1 MIRKKNGKGLLL
13 FFITGV
19 LLMTGSTGCSKQ
31 AADTQQKVKGL
42 DKLGQIKVIAR
53 EEGSGTRGTFAQLA
67 GFVQKDNTDKDQ
79 TVKNAQIADDT
90 ASVLNMV
97 GSDKAAIGY
106 GSAGILVSDSQVKV
120 LSVGG
125 VEPGQ
130 SNVGYPL
137 SRSFYLVWSGK
148 LNDVEDDFMRYIRG
162 AGQEIVSQSY
172 TAVGKQSSFLSLKPK
187 GKITVTGSTSV
198 GPLLECL
205 AEEYMKLNPKA
216 VITVKQTDSSDGI
229 RQAMQGKCDLGMSSR
244 ELKENEKEIL
254 DYESIARD
262 EIAVIV
268 NKENPLK
275 DISLE
280 QLEKIYTG
288 QITEWQKLYD

>member
-13 FFITGV
+13 LLITGA

-31 AADTQQKVKGL
+31 AADTKQKVEGL
-42 DKLGQIKVIAR
+42 DKLGQIGVISR

-67 GFVQKDNTDKDQ
+67 GFVQENTDKDQ
-79 TVKNAQIADDT
+79 TVKDAQIADDT

-97 GSDKAAIGY
+97 GSDRSAIGY
-106 GSAGILVSDSQVKV
+106 GSAGIMVSDSQVKV

-125 VEPGQ
+125 VEPGK
-130 SNVGYPL
+130 NNAGYPL

-229 RQAMQGKCDLGMSSR
+229 RQTMQGKCDLGMISR
-244 ELKENEKEIL
+244 DLKDNEKEIL

-268 NKENPLK
+268 NKENPFE

-288 QITEWQKLYD
+288 KITEWQKLYD

>member
-13 FFITGV
+13 LLITGA

-31 AADTQQKVKGL
+31 AADTKQKVEGL
-42 DKLGQIKVIAR
+42 DKLGQIKVISR

-67 GFVQKDNTDKDQ
+67 GFVQENTDKDQ
-79 TVKNAQIADDT
+79 TVKNAKIADDT

-97 GSDKAAIGY
+97 GSDRSAIGY
-106 GSAGILVSDSQVKV
+106 GSAGIMVSDSQVKV

-130 SNVGYPL
+130 NNAGYPL
-137 SRSFYLVWSGK
+137 SRSFCLVWNGK

-229 RQAMQGKCDLGMSSR
+229 RQTMQGKCNFGMSSR
-244 ELKENEKEIL
+244 DLKDNEKEIL

-268 NKENPLK
+268 NKENPLE
-275 DISLE
+275 DISME

-288 QITEWQKLYD
+288 KITEWQKLYD

>member
-13 FFITGV
+13 LLITGA

-31 AADTQQKVKGL
+31 AADTKQKVEGL
-42 DKLGQIKVIAR
+42 DKLGQIGVISR

-67 GFVQKDNTDKDQ
+67 GFVQENTDKDQ
-79 TVKNAQIADDT
+79 TVKDAKIADDT

-97 GSDKAAIGY
+97 GSDRSAIGY
-106 GSAGILVSDSQVKV
+106 GSAGIMVSDSQVKV

-125 VEPGQ
+125 VELGK
-130 SNVGYPL
+130 NNAGYPL

-229 RQAMQGKCDLGMSSR
+229 RQTMQGKCDLGMSSR
-244 ELKENEKEIL
+244 DLKDNEKEIL

-268 NKENPLK
+268 NKENPLE

-288 QITEWQKLYD
+288 KIKEWQKLYD

>member
-13 FFITGV
+13 LLITGA

-31 AADTQQKVKGL
+31 AADTKQKVEGL
-42 DKLGQIKVIAR
+42 DKLGQIGVISR

-67 GFVQKDNTDKDQ
+67 GFVQENTDKDQ
-79 TVKNAQIADDT
+79 TVKDAKIADDT

-97 GSDKAAIGY
+97 GSDRPAIGY
-106 GSAGILVSDSQVKV
+106 GSAGIMVSDSQVKV

-125 VEPGQ
+125 VEPGK
-130 SNVGYPL
+130 NNAGYPL

-229 RQAMQGKCDLGMSSR
+229 RQTMQGKCDLGMSSR
-244 ELKENEKEIL
+244 DLKDNEKEIL

-268 NKENPLK
+268 NKENPLE

-288 QITEWQKLYD
+288 KIKEWQKLYD

>member
-13 FFITGV
+13 LLITGA

-31 AADTQQKVKGL
+31 AADTKQKVEGL
-42 DKLGQIKVIAR
+42 DKLGQIKVISR
-53 EEGSGTRGTFAQLA
+53 EEGSGTRGTFAHLA
-67 GFVQKDNTDKDQ
+67 
-79 TVKNAQIADDT
+79 
-90 ASVLNMV
+90 
-97 GSDKAAIGY
+97 GY
-106 GSAGILVSDSQVKV
+106 GSAGIMVSDSQVKV

-130 SNVGYPL
+130 NNAGYPL
-137 SRSFYLVWSGK
+137 SRSFYLVWNGK

-229 RQAMQGKCDLGMSSR
+229 RQTMQGKCNFGMSSR
-244 ELKENEKEIL
+244 DLKDNEKEIL

-268 NKENPLK
+268 NKENPLE
-275 DISLE
+275 DISME

-288 QITEWQKLYD
+288 KITEWQKLYD

>member
-13 FFITGV
+13 LLITGA

-31 AADTQQKVKGL
+31 AADTKQKVEGL
-42 DKLGQIKVIAR
+42 DKLGQIGVISR

-67 GFVQKDNTDKDQ
+67 GFVQENTDKDQ
-79 TVKNAQIADDT
+79 TVKDAKIADDT

-97 GSDKAAIGY
+97 GSDQSAIGY
-106 GSAGILVSDSQVKV
+106 GSAGIMVSDSQVKV

-125 VEPGQ
+125 VEPGK
-130 SNVGYPL
+130 NNAGYPL

-229 RQAMQGKCDLGMSSR
+229 RQTMQGKCDLGMSSR
-244 ELKENEKEIL
+244 DLKDNEKEIL

-268 NKENPLK
+268 NKENPLE

-288 QITEWQKLYD
+288 KIKEWQKLYD

>member
-13 FFITGV
+13 LLITGA

-31 AADTQQKVKGL
+31 AADTKQKVEGL
-42 DKLGQIKVIAR
+42 DKLGQIGVISR

-67 GFVQKDNTDKDQ
+67 GFVQENTDKDQ
-79 TVKNAQIADDT
+79 TVKDAKIADDT

-97 GSDKAAIGY
+97 GSDRSAIGY
-106 GSAGILVSDSQVKV
+106 GSAGIMVSDSQVKV

-125 VEPGQ
+125 VEPGK
-130 SNVGYPL
+130 NNAGYPL

-229 RQAMQGKCDLGMSSR
+229 RQTMQGKCDLGMSSR
-244 ELKENEKEIL
+244 DLKDNEKEIL

-268 NKENPLK
+268 NEENPLE

-288 QITEWQKLYD
+288 KIKEWQKLYD

>member
-13 FFITGV
+13 LLITGA

-31 AADTQQKVKGL
+31 AADTKQKVEGL
-42 DKLGQIKVIAR
+42 DKLGQIGVISR

-67 GFVQKDNTDKDQ
+67 GFVQENTDKDQ
-79 TVKNAQIADDT
+79 TVKDAKIADDT

-97 GSDKAAIGY
+97 GSDRSAIGY
-106 GSAGILVSDSQVKV
+106 GSAGIMVSDSQVKV

-125 VEPGQ
+125 VEPGK
-130 SNVGYPL
+130 NNAGYPL

-229 RQAMQGKCDLGMSSR
+229 RQTMQGKCDLGMSSR
-244 ELKENEKEIL
+244 DLKDNEKEIL

-268 NKENPLK
+268 NKENPLE
-275 DISLE
+275 DISME

-288 QITEWQKLYD
+288 KIAEWQKLYD

>member
-13 FFITGV
+13 LLITGA

-31 AADTQQKVKGL
+31 AADTKQKVEGL
-42 DKLGQIKVIAR
+42 DKLGQIKVISR

-67 GFVQKDNTDKDQ
+67 GFVQENTDKDQ
-79 TVKNAQIADDT
+79 TVKDAKIADDT

-97 GSDKAAIGY
+97 GSDRSAIGY
-106 GSAGILVSDSQVKV
+106 GSAGIMVSDSQVKV

-130 SNVGYPL
+130 NKVGYPL
-137 SRSFYLVWSGK
+137 SRSFYLVWNGK

-229 RQAMQGKCDLGMSSR
+229 RQTMQATCNLGMSSR
-244 ELKENEKEIL
+244 DLKDNEKEIL

-268 NKENPLK
+268 NKENPLE
-275 DISLE
+275 DISME
-280 QLEKIYTG
+280 QLEKIYNG
-288 QITEWQKLYD
+288 KIAEWQKLYD

>member
-13 FFITGV
+13 LLITGA

-31 AADTQQKVKGL
+31 AADTKQKVEGL
-42 DKLGQIKVIAR
+42 DKLGQIGVISR

-67 GFVQKDNTDKDQ
+67 GFVQENTDKDQ
-79 TVKNAQIADDT
+79 TVKDAKIADDT

-97 GSDKAAIGY
+97 GSDRSAIGY
-106 GSAGILVSDSQVKV
+106 GSAGIMVSDSQVKV

-125 VEPGQ
+125 VEPGK
-130 SNVGYPL
+130 NNAGYPL

-229 RQAMQGKCDLGMSSR
+229 RQTMQGKCDLGMSSR
-244 ELKENEKEIL
+244 DLKDNEKEIL

-268 NKENPLK
+268 NKENPLE
-275 DISLE
+275 DISME

-288 QITEWQKLYD
+288 KITEWQKLYD

>member
-13 FFITGV
+13 LLITGA

-31 AADTQQKVKGL
+31 AADMKQKVEGL
-42 DKLGQIKVIAR
+42 DKLGQIKVISR

-67 GFVQKDNTDKDQ
+67 GFVQENIDKDQ
-79 TVKNAQIADDT
+79 TVKDAKIADDT

-97 GSDKAAIGY
+97 GSDRSAIGY
-106 GSAGILVSDSQVKV
+106 GSAGIMVSDSQVKV

-130 SNVGYPL
+130 NNAGYPL
-137 SRSFYLVWSGK
+137 SRSFYLVWNGK

-229 RQAMQGKCDLGMSSR
+229 RQTMQGTCNLGMSSR
-244 ELKENEKEIL
+244 DLKDNEKEIL

-262 EIAVIV
+262 EITVIV
-268 NKENPLK
+268 NKENPLE
-275 DISLE
+275 DISME

-288 QITEWQKLYD
+288 KIAEWQKLYD

>member
-13 FFITGV
+13 LLITGA

-31 AADTQQKVKGL
+31 AADTKQKVEGL
-42 DKLGQIKVIAR
+42 DKLGQIGVISR

-67 GFVQKDNTDKDQ
+67 GFVQENTDKDQ
-79 TVKNAQIADDT
+79 TVKDAKIADDT

-97 GSDKAAIGY
+97 GSDRSAIGY
-106 GSAGILVSDSQVKV
+106 GSAGIMVSDSQVKV

-125 VEPGQ
+125 VEAGQ
-130 SNVGYPL
+130 NNAGYPL
-137 SRSFYLVWSGK
+137 SRSFYLVWNGK

-229 RQAMQGKCDLGMSSR
+229 RQTMQGKCDLGMSSR
-244 ELKENEKEIL
+244 DLKDNEKEIL

-268 NKENPLK
+268 NEENPLE

-288 QITEWQKLYD
+288 KIKEWQKLYD

>member
-13 FFITGV
+13 LLITGV

-31 AADTQQKVKGL
+31 AADTKQKVEGL
-42 DKLGQIKVIAR
+42 DKLGQIRVISR

-67 GFVQKDNTDKDQ
+67 GFVQENKDKDQ
-79 TVKNAQIADDT
+79 TVKDAKIADDT

-97 GSDKAAIGY
+97 GSDRSAIGY
-106 GSAGILVSDSQVKV
+106 GSAGIMVSDSQVKV

-125 VEPGQ
+125 VEEGQ
-130 SNVGYPL
+130 NNAGYPL
-137 SRSFYLVWSGK
+137 SRSFYLVWNGK

-229 RQAMQGKCDLGMSSR
+229 RQTMQGKCNFGMSSR
-244 ELKENEKEIL
+244 DLKDNEKEIL

-268 NKENPLK
+268 NKENPLE
-275 DISLE
+275 DISMD

-288 QITEWQKLYD
+288 KITEWQKLYD

>member
-13 FFITGV
+13 LLV
-19 LLMTGSTGCSKQ
+19 AWALLMTGSTGCSKQ
-31 AADTQQKVKGL
+31 AADTKQKVEGL
-42 DKLGQIKVIAR
+42 DKLGQIKVISR

-67 GFVQKDNTDKDQ
+67 GFVQENSDKDQ
-79 TVKNAQIADDT
+79 TVKDAQIADDT

-97 GSDKAAIGY
+97 GSDQAAIGY
-106 GSAGILVSDSQVKV
+106 GSAGIMVSDSQVKV

-130 SNVGYPL
+130 NNAGYPL

-244 ELKENEKEIL
+244 ELKDNEKEIL

-288 QITEWQKLYD
+288 KITEWQKLYD

>member
-13 FFITGV
+13 LLITGA

-31 AADTQQKVKGL
+31 AADTKQKVEGL
-42 DKLGQIKVIAR
+42 DKLGQIKVISR

-67 GFVQKDNTDKDQ
+67 GFVQENTDKDQ
-79 TVKNAQIADDT
+79 TVKDAKIADDT

-97 GSDKAAIGY
+97 GSDRSAIGY
-106 GSAGILVSDSQVKV
+106 GSAGIMVSDSQVKV

-130 SNVGYPL
+130 NKVGYPL
-137 SRSFYLVWSGK
+137 SRSFYLVWNGK

-229 RQAMQGKCDLGMSSR
+229 RQTMQGTCNLGMSSR
-244 ELKENEKEIL
+244 DLKDNEKEIL

-268 NKENPLK
+268 NKENPLE
-275 DISLE
+275 DISME

-288 QITEWQKLYD
+288 KITEWQKLYD

>member
-13 FFITGV
+13 LLITGA

-31 AADTQQKVKGL
+31 AADTKQKVEGL
-42 DKLGQIKVIAR
+42 DKLGQIGVISR
-53 EEGSGTRGTFAQLA
+53 EEGSGARGTFAQLA
-67 GFVQKDNTDKDQ
+67 GFVQENTDKDQ
-79 TVKNAQIADDT
+79 TVKDAKIADDT

-97 GSDKAAIGY
+97 GSDRSAIGY
-106 GSAGILVSDSQVKV
+106 GSAGIMVSDSQVKV

-125 VEPGQ
+125 VEPGK
-130 SNVGYPL
+130 NNAGYPL

-229 RQAMQGKCDLGMSSR
+229 RQTMQGKCDLGMSSR
-244 ELKENEKEIL
+244 DLKDNEKEIL

-268 NKENPLK
+268 NKENPLE

-288 QITEWQKLYD
+288 KIKEWQKLYD

>member
-13 FFITGV
+13 LLITGV

-31 AADTQQKVKGL
+31 AADTKQKVEGL
-42 DKLGQIKVIAR
+42 DKLGQIRVISR

-67 GFVQKDNTDKDQ
+67 GFVQENKDKDQ
-79 TVKNAQIADDT
+79 TVKDAKIADDT

-97 GSDKAAIGY
+97 GSDRSAIGY
-106 GSAGILVSDSQVKV
+106 GSAGIMVSDSQVKV

-125 VEPGQ
+125 VEEGQ
-130 SNVGYPL
+130 NNAGYPL
-137 SRSFYLVWSGK
+137 SRSFYLVWNGK

-229 RQAMQGKCDLGMSSR
+229 RQTMQGKCNFGMSSR
-244 ELKENEKEIL
+244 DLKDNEKEIL

-268 NKENPLK
+268 NKENPLE
-275 DISLE
+275 DISME

-288 QITEWQKLYD
+288 KITEWQKLYD

>member
-13 FFITGV
+13 LLITGA

-31 AADTQQKVKGL
+31 AADTKQKVEGL
-42 DKLGQIKVIAR
+42 DKLGQIKAISR

-67 GFVQKDNTDKDQ
+67 GFVQENTDKDQ
-79 TVKNAQIADDT
+79 TVKDAKIADDT

-97 GSDKAAIGY
+97 GSDRSAIGY
-106 GSAGILVSDSQVKV
+106 GSAGIMVSDSQVKV

-125 VEPGQ
+125 VEAGK
-130 SNVGYPL
+130 NNAGYPL
-137 SRSFYLVWSGK
+137 SRSFYLVWNGK

-198 GPLLECL
+198 GTLLECL

-229 RQAMQGKCDLGMSSR
+229 RQTMQGKCDLGMSSR
-244 ELKENEKEIL
+244 DLKDNEKEIL

-268 NKENPLK
+268 NKENPLE
-275 DISLE
+275 DISME

-288 QITEWQKLYD
+288 KITEWQKLYD

>member
-13 FFITGV
+13 LLITGA

-31 AADTQQKVKGL
+31 AADTKQKVEGL
-42 DKLGQIKVIAR
+42 DKLGQIKAISR

-67 GFVQKDNTDKDQ
+67 GFVQENTDKDQ
-79 TVKNAQIADDT
+79 TVKDAKIADDT

-97 GSDKAAIGY
+97 GSDRSAIGY
-106 GSAGILVSDSQVKV
+106 GSAGIMVSDSQVKV

-125 VEPGQ
+125 VEPGK
-130 SNVGYPL
+130 NNAGYPL
-137 SRSFYLVWSGK
+137 SRSFYLVWNGK

-229 RQAMQGKCDLGMSSR
+229 RQTMQGKCNFGMSSR
-244 ELKENEKEIL
+244 DLKDNEKEIL

-268 NKENPLK
+268 NKENPLE
-275 DISLE
+275 DISME

-288 QITEWQKLYD
+288 KITEWQKLYD

>member
-13 FFITGV
+13 LLITGA

-31 AADTQQKVKGL
+31 AADTKQKEEGL
-42 DKLGQIKVIAR
+42 DKLGQIGVISR

-67 GFVQKDNTDKDQ
+67 GFVQENTDKDQ
-79 TVKNAQIADDT
+79 TVKDAKIADDT

-97 GSDKAAIGY
+97 GSDRSAIGY
-106 GSAGILVSDSQVKV
+106 GSAGIMVSDSQVKV

-125 VEPGQ
+125 VEPGK
-130 SNVGYPL
+130 NNAGYPL

-229 RQAMQGKCDLGMSSR
+229 RQTMQGKCDLGMSSR
-244 ELKENEKEIL
+244 DLKDNEKEIL

-268 NKENPLK
+268 NKENPLE

-288 QITEWQKLYD
+288 KIKEWQKLYD

>member
-13 FFITGV
+13 LLITGA

-31 AADTQQKVKGL
+31 AADTKQKVEGL
-42 DKLGQIKVIAR
+42 DKLGQIGVISR

-67 GFVQKDNTDKDQ
+67 GFVQENTDKDQ
-79 TVKNAQIADDT
+79 TVKDAQIADDT

-97 GSDKAAIGY
+97 GSDRSAIGY
-106 GSAGILVSDSQVKV
+106 GSAGIMVSDSQVKV

-125 VEPGQ
+125 VEPGK
-130 SNVGYPL
+130 NNAGYPL

-229 RQAMQGKCDLGMSSR
+229 RQTMQGKCDLGMSSR
-244 ELKENEKEIL
+244 DLKDNEKEIL

-268 NKENPLK
+268 NKENPLE

-288 QITEWQKLYD
+288 KIKEWQKLYD

>member
-13 FFITGV
+13 LLITGA

-31 AADTQQKVKGL
+31 AADTKQKVEGL
-42 DKLGQIKVIAR
+42 DKLGQIGVISR

-67 GFVQKDNTDKDQ
+67 GFVQENTDKDQ
-79 TVKNAQIADDT
+79 TVKDAKIADDT

-97 GSDKAAIGY
+97 GSDRSAIGY
-106 GSAGILVSDSQVKV
+106 GSAGIMVSDSQVKV

-125 VEPGQ
+125 VEPGK
-130 SNVGYPL
+130 NNAGYPL

-216 VITVKQTDSSDGI
+216 VITVKLTDSSDGI
-229 RQAMQGKCDLGMSSR
+229 RQTMQGKCDLGMSSR
-244 ELKENEKEIL
+244 DLKDNEKEIL

-268 NKENPLK
+268 NEENPLE

-288 QITEWQKLYD
+288 KIKEWQKLYD

>member
-13 FFITGV
+13 LLITGA

-31 AADTQQKVKGL
+31 AADTKQKVEGL
-42 DKLGQIKVIAR
+42 DKLGQIKVISR

-67 GFVQKDNTDKDQ
+67 GFVQENTDKDQ
-79 TVKNAQIADDT
+79 TVKDAKIADDT

-97 GSDKAAIGY
+97 GSDRSAIGY
-106 GSAGILVSDSQVKV
+106 GSAGIMVSDSQVKV

-130 SNVGYPL
+130 NKVGYPL
-137 SRSFYLVWSGK
+137 SRSFYLVWNGK

-229 RQAMQGKCDLGMSSR
+229 RQTMQGTCNLGMSSR
-244 ELKENEKEIL
+244 DLKDNEKEIL

-262 EIAVIV
+262 EITVIV
-268 NKENPLK
+268 NKENPLE
-275 DISLE
+275 DISME

-288 QITEWQKLYD
+288 KIAEWQKLYD

>member
-13 FFITGV
+13 LLITGA

-31 AADTQQKVKGL
+31 AADTKQKVEGL
-42 DKLGQIKVIAR
+42 DKLGQIKVISR

-67 GFVQKDNTDKDQ
+67 GFVQENTDKDQ
-79 TVKNAQIADDT
+79 TVKNAKIADDT

-97 GSDKAAIGY
+97 GSDRSAIGY
-106 GSAGILVSDSQVKV
+106 GSAGIMVSDSQVKV

-130 SNVGYPL
+130 NNEGYQL
-137 SRSFYLVWSGK
+137 SRSFYLVWNGK

-229 RQAMQGKCDLGMSSR
+229 RQTMQGKCNFGMSSR
-244 ELKENEKEIL
+244 DLKDNEKEIL

-268 NKENPLK
+268 NKENPLE
-275 DISLE
+275 DISME

-288 QITEWQKLYD
+288 KITEWQKLYD

>member
-13 FFITGV
+13 LLITGA

-31 AADTQQKVKGL
+31 AADTKQKVEGL
-42 DKLGQIKVIAR
+42 DKLGQIGVISR

-67 GFVQKDNTDKDQ
+67 GFVQENTDKDQ
-79 TVKNAQIADDT
+79 TVKDAKIADDT

-97 GSDKAAIGY
+97 GSDRSAIGY
-106 GSAGILVSDSQVKV
+106 GSAGIMVSDSQVKV

-125 VEPGQ
+125 VEPGK
-130 SNVGYPL
+130 NNAGYPL

-187 GKITVTGSTSV
+187 GKITVAGSTSV

-229 RQAMQGKCDLGMSSR
+229 RQTMQGKCDLGMSSR
-244 ELKENEKEIL
+244 DLKDNEKEIL

-268 NKENPLK
+268 NKENPLE

-288 QITEWQKLYD
+288 KIKEWQKLYD

>member
-13 FFITGV
+13 LLITGT

-31 AADTQQKVKGL
+31 AADTKQKVEGL
-42 DKLGQIKVIAR
+42 DKLGQIKVISR
-53 EEGSGTRGTFAQLA
+53 EEGPGTRGTFAQLA
-67 GFVQKDNTDKDQ
+67 GFVQENTDKDQ
-79 TVKNAQIADDT
+79 TVKDAQIADDT

-97 GSDKAAIGY
+97 GSDRSAIGY
-106 GSAGILVSDSQVKV
+106 GSAGIMVSDSQVKV

-125 VEPGQ
+125 VELGK
-130 SNVGYPL
+130 NNAGYPL

-229 RQAMQGKCDLGMSSR
+229 RQTMQGKCDLGMSSR
-244 ELKENEKEIL
+244 DLKDNEKEIL

-268 NKENPLK
+268 NKENPLE

-288 QITEWQKLYD
+288 KIKEWQKLYD

>member
-13 FFITGV
+13 LLITGA

-31 AADTQQKVKGL
+31 AADTKQKVEGL
-42 DKLGQIKVIAR
+42 DKLGQIKVISR

-67 GFVQKDNTDKDQ
+67 GFVQENTDKDQ
-79 TVKNAQIADDT
+79 TVKDAKIADDT

-97 GSDKAAIGY
+97 GSDRSAIGY
-106 GSAGILVSDSQVKV
+106 GSAGIMVSDSQVKV

-130 SNVGYPL
+130 NKVGYPL
-137 SRSFYLVWSGK
+137 SRSFYLVWNGK

-229 RQAMQGKCDLGMSSR
+229 RQTMQGTCNLGMSSR
-244 ELKENEKEIL
+244 DLKDNEKEIL

-268 NKENPLK
+268 NKENPLE
-275 DISLE
+275 DISME
-280 QLEKIYTG
+280 QLEKIYNG
-288 QITEWQKLYD
+288 KIAEWQKLYD

>member
-13 FFITGV
+13 LLITGA

-31 AADTQQKVKGL
+31 AADTKQRVEGL
-42 DKLGQIKVIAR
+42 DKLGQIGVISR

-67 GFVQKDNTDKDQ
+67 GFVQENTDKDQ
-79 TVKNAQIADDT
+79 TVKDAQIADDT

-97 GSDKAAIGY
+97 GSDRSAIGY
-106 GSAGILVSDSQVKV
+106 GSAGIMVSDSQVKV

-125 VEPGQ
+125 VEPGK
-130 SNVGYPL
+130 NNAGYPL

-229 RQAMQGKCDLGMSSR
+229 RQTMQGKCDLGMSSR
-244 ELKENEKEIL
+244 DLKDNEKEIL

-268 NKENPLK
+268 NKENPLE

-288 QITEWQKLYD
+288 KIKEWQKLYD

>member
-13 FFITGV
+13 LLITGA

-31 AADTQQKVKGL
+31 AADTKQKVEGL
-42 DKLGQIKVIAR
+42 DKLGQIGVISR

-67 GFVQKDNTDKDQ
+67 GFVQENTDKDQ
-79 TVKNAQIADDT
+79 TVKDAKIADDT

-97 GSDKAAIGY
+97 GSDRSAIGY
-106 GSAGILVSDSQVKV
+106 GSAGIMVSDSQVKV

-125 VEPGQ
+125 VEPGK
-130 SNVGYPL
+130 NNAGYPL

-229 RQAMQGKCDLGMSSR
+229 RQTMQGKCNFGMSSR
-244 ELKENEKEIL
+244 DLKDNEKEIL

-268 NKENPLK
+268 NKENPLE
-275 DISLE
+275 DISME

-288 QITEWQKLYD
+288 KITEWQKLYD